1 MLGYQKYPILIEF
14 NPWNLSHP
22 LSANIE
28 RGFGG
33 LFGLARIYV

>member
-1 MLGYQKYPILIEF
+1 MVRYQKYLIFIEF

-22 LSANIE
+22 CSANIE
-28 RGFGG
+28 RGLGG